1 MLERIVS
8 FFLINRL
15 WAIVILLA
23 IVVGGA
29 FCLSTL
35 PIDALPDLTNI
46 QVEVVGTAPG
56 LSPLEMERSVAYPI
70 ERAMLG
76 LPGLVQL
83 RSLSKFGIS
92 VVTVVFEDRTDVY
105 FARQLVMERLLSVR
119 EELPDAVETALG
131 PVATAMGEIYQY
143 TLEGDEPQDPEALR
157 EYQTDLRTLQ
167 EWVVA
172 PMLKSVP
179 RVNEVNSFGGYLR
192 QYQALVNP
200 NKLLEYDL
208 TLDEVFDVI
217 RNSNRNVGG
226 GFLEEDSNQYLVR
239 GLGLL
244 GSTENI
250 GSIVLKSREG
260 TPVLLRD
267 VAEVKAGRA
276 VRQGAAIK
284 DGKNETVGGIVMML
298 RGANSR
304 QVVEAVKRRVAEINS
319 GGVLPEGIRIRPYY
333 DRSDIVKK
341 AVHTLVKALLEGGLF
356 VLLVLFFFLG
366 NLRSAFVVILTLP
379 LAALTV
385 FLVMKVMGLSANLI
399 SLGGLAISIGMIVDV
414 AIIQVENVQRHLSEK
429 GAQGGVSTI
438 VRAVLEVRKPSIFGE
453 LIIALTFLPLLSL
466 QGLEG
471 KMFRPLALTIFI
483 ALLAALFLSL
493 VVIPLLCHR
502 FVRPGRTEKSFIL
515 PWVERLYL
523 PTLRWAMRSRLL
535 VVGAA
540 LLLFLASLSLIPT
553 LGTEFMPV
561 MDEGAFDMDTQLPPG
576 VSLTQSLEI
585 SRQAGAILKS
595 FPELKTVVSRTGWSG
610 MAIEARGVESTGFVG
625 ILKPKREWRSA
636 GSREE
641 LTEKMRKALSALPG
655 LAFSFS
661 QPIQCR
667 VDELVSGTRAQVVI
681 KLFGED
687 LSVLREKGEAIAGV
701 LMKVRGTRD
710 LMVEQVSGQPYVN
723 VRLDRRELA
732 RHGMK
737 AEDVLSLVET
747 GIGGKAAGLIYQGA
761 KYFDLQVRL
770 SEERRTSVETLRNL
784 LADVPGESGAKKIR
798 VPLSQL
804 ARIAVE
810 EGPSSIGRENG
821 ERRLLIQCN
830 IEGRDMGGFVAEAQK
845 QIREKVPLPA
855 GYYLT
860 WGGQF
865 ENQSRA
871 MARLAVIVPLTI
883 LLVAFLLFVT
893 FNSWSQA
900 VLVLLNLPLAVIGG
914 ILALFLSRLY
924 LSVPASVG
932 FITLFGVAVLNGVV
946 LVSTINQL
954 REEGTPLAEAV
965 EKSCI
970 RRLRPILMTASVT
983 CLSLIPMLFA
993 TGPGSEIQ
1001 KPLAVVVV
1009 GGLATST
1016 LLTLIILP
1024 VLYSRF
1030 EGKKREMEF

>member
-15 WAIVILLA
+15 WAIIILLA
-23 IVVGGA
+23 IVLGGA

-46 QVEVVGTAPG
+46 QVEVVGAAPG

-70 ERAMLG
+70 ERAMQG

-83 RSLSKFGIS
+83 RSLSKLGIS
-92 VVTVVFEDRTDVY
+92 VVTIVFEDRTDVY

-119 EELPDAVETALG
+119 EELPDAVETSLG

-143 TLEGDEPQDPEALR
+143 TLEGDEPREPEALR
-157 EYQTDLRTLQ
+157 EYLTELRTLQ
-167 EWVVA
+167 EWTVA
-172 PMLKSVP
+172 PMLKSVHG
-179 RVNEVNSFGGYLR
+179 VNEVNSFGGYLR
-192 QYQALVNP
+192 QYQVLVEP
-200 NKLLEYDL
+200 NKLLKFDL
-208 TLDEVFDVI
+208 TLDEVFESI

-226 GFLEEDSNQYLVR
+226 GFLEEDSNQYIVR

-244 GSTENI
+244 SSTESI
-250 GSIVLKSREG
+250 ESIVLKSREG

-267 VAEVKAGRA
+267 VADVRAGQA

-284 DGKNETVGGIVMML
+284 DGKNETVGGIVLML

-319 GGVLPEGIRIRPYY
+319 SGVLPEGIRLRPYY

-341 AVHTLVKALLEGGLF
+341 AVQTLVKALLEGGLLVF
-356 VLLVLFFFLG
+356 LVLLFFLG
-366 NLRSAFVVILTLP
+366 NLRGAFVVILTLP

-385 FLVMKVMGLSANLI
+385 FFVMKVMGLSANLI
-399 SLGGLAISIGMIVDV
+399 SLGGLAISIGMIVDA

-429 GAQGGVSTI
+429 GAQGGVSAI
-438 VRAVLEVRKPSIFGE
+438 VRAVMEVGKPSILGE

-493 VVIPLLCHR
+493 VIIPLLCQR
-502 FVRPGRTEKSFIL
+502 FVRPGRKDEGFVMSRAR
-515 PWVERLYL
+515 RLYL
-523 PTLRWAMRSRLL
+523 PALRWAMRSRLL
-535 VVGAA
+535 VAGAV
-540 LLLFLASLSLIPT
+540 LLLLLASLSLIPS

-576 VSLTQSLEI
+576 VSLPQSLEI
-585 SRQAGAILKS
+585 SRQAGAIMKG
-595 FPELKTVVSRTGWSG
+595 FPELVTVVSRTGWSG
-610 MAIEARGVESTGFVG
+610 MAIEARGVEGTGFVG
-625 ILKPKREWRSA
+625 ILKPKREWHSA
-636 GSREE
+636 KSREE
-641 LTEKMRKALSALPG
+641 LVEKMRKALSALPG

-732 RHGMK
+732 RCGMK

-747 GIGGKAAGLIYQGA
+747 GIGGKAAGRIYQGA
-761 KYFDLQVRL
+761 KFFDLRVRL
-770 SEERRTSVETLRNL
+770 SEERRTSVGTLKNL
-784 LADVPGESGAKKIR
+784 LADVPGESGAGKIR
-798 VPLSQL
+798 VPLSQV
-804 ARIAVE
+804 AQIAVE
-810 EGPSSIGRENG
+810 EGPASIGRENG

-830 IEGRDMGGFVAEAQK
+830 IEGRDLGGFVAAARK
-845 QIREKVPLPA
+845 LIREKVPLPA

-871 MARLAVIVPLTI
+871 MARLALIVPLTI

-914 ILALFLSRLY
+914 ILALFLSRLS

-932 FITLFGVAVLNGVV
+932 FIALFGVAVLNGVV

-954 REEGTPLAEAV
+954 REEGTPLTEAI
-965 EKSCI
+965 EQGCT

-983 CLSLIPMLFA
+983 CLSLVPMLYA

-1001 KPLAVVVV
+1001 KPLAVVVI
-1009 GGLATST
+1009 GGLFTST
-1016 LLTLIILP
+1016 LLNLIVLP
-1024 VLYSRF
+1024 MLYGKF
-1030 EGKKREMEF
+1030 EGEKREMGF